1 MNFYIHYFSG
11 RTSRSFAPLL
21 MGALVVAYITVGK
34 RNAYYTIS
42 LILCRSD
49 SILAD
54 PDEFVP
60 FELAVNGK
68 YGPIGGNGGNPVAP
82 PPPPP
87 PASAA
92 SNNQPAG
99 GAMNGK
105 PPLRRP
111 CTLSIP
117 APSAAATAQAQFFS
131 STTTTTIT
139 TPLGALHG
147 ARNSPVAASWYFNSP
162 QGYPAAA
169 HIVASP
175 VGAMGQSYITIHSP
189 AGIMEP
195 PNFFGGHKTPKR
207 LVY

>member
-1 MNFYIHYFSG
+1 MIDFD
-11 RTSRSFAPLL
+11 
-21 MGALVVAYITVGK
+21 
-34 RNAYYTIS
+34 
-42 LILCRSD
+42 RSD

-68 YGPIGGNGGNPVAP
+68 YGPIGGNGSNPGAP
-82 PPPPP
+82 PQPPQ
-87 PASAA
+87 S
-92 SNNQPAG
+92 STVVNNNQAI
-99 GAMNGK
+99 GAKNGK
-105 PPLRRP
+105 SLRRP

-117 APSAAATAQAQFFS
+117 APAAAAAAQAQFFS

-139 TPLGALHG
+139 TPLGTLRG

-175 VGAMGQSYITIHSP
+175 VGAIGQSYITIHSP

-195 PNFFGGHKTPKR
+195 PNFFGSHKAPKR
-207 LVY
+207 SVINSINDIYSC

>member
-1 MNFYIHYFSG
+1 MEN
-11 RTSRSFAPLL
+11 
-21 MGALVVAYITVGK
+21 
-34 RNAYYTIS
+34 
-42 LILCRSD
+42 RSD

-68 YGPIGGNGGNPVAP
+68 YGPIGGNGINPVVP

-87 PASAA
+87 PQS
-92 SNNQPAG
+92 SFNNNNQSL
-99 GAMNGK
+99 GAKNSKSM
-105 PPLRRP
+105 RRP

-117 APSAAATAQAQFFS
+117 TQAATAQAQFFS

-139 TPLGALHG
+139 TPLGTLRGPH
-147 ARNSPVAASWYFNSP
+147 NSPVAASWYFNSP

-175 VGAMGQSYITIHSP
+175 VGAAIGQSYITIHSP
-189 AGIMEP
+189 AGIIEP
-195 PNFFGGHKTPKR
+195 PNFFSSHKTPKKYVAIIHSCV
-207 LVY
+207 L

>member
-1 MNFYIHYFSG
+1 M
-11 RTSRSFAPLL
+11 R
-21 MGALVVAYITVGK
+21 
-34 RNAYYTIS
+34 
-42 LILCRSD
+42 RSD

-68 YGPIGGNGGNPVAP
+68 YGPIGGNGGNPVVP

-87 PASAA
+87 VSA
-92 SNNQPAG
+92 SNNNNQPVG
-99 GAMNGK
+99 GAKNGK
-105 PPLRRP
+105 PLRRP

-117 APSAAATAQAQFFS
+117 TPAAAAAAQAQFFS

-139 TPLGALHG
+139 TPLGTLRG
-147 ARNSPVAASWYFNSP
+147 AHNSPVAASWYFNSP

-175 VGAMGQSYITIHSP
+175 VGAIGQSYITIHSP

-195 PNFFGGHKTPKR
+195 SNFFGGHKTPKR
-207 LVY
+207 LVLIVGCSA

>member
-1 MNFYIHYFSG
+1 MIGFD
-11 RTSRSFAPLL
+11 
-21 MGALVVAYITVGK
+21 
-34 RNAYYTIS
+34 
-42 LILCRSD
+42 RSD

-68 YGPIGGNGGNPVAP
+68 YGPIGGNGSNPVAP
-82 PPPPP
+82 PPPQQS
-87 PASAA
+87 SAVVN
-92 SNNQPAG
+92 NNQTV
-99 GAMNGK
+99 GAKNGK
-105 PPLRRP
+105 SLRRP

-117 APSAAATAQAQFFS
+117 TPAAAAAAQAQFFS

-139 TPLGALHG
+139 TPLGTLRG

-175 VGAMGQSYITIHSP
+175 VGAIGQSYITIHSP

-195 PNFFGGHKTPKR
+195 PNFFGSHKAPKR
-207 LVY
+207 SVVDSINNIYSCWYFYYRV

>member
-1 MNFYIHYFSG
+1 M
-11 RTSRSFAPLL
+11 
-21 MGALVVAYITVGK
+21 YITIIYK
-34 RNAYYTIS
+34 
-42 LILCRSD
+42 LIFLWILRRSD

-82 PPPPP
+82 TPPPLP
-87 PASAA
+87 STGG
-92 SNNQPAG
+92 NNQSVG
-99 GAMNGK
+99 TMNAK
-105 PPLRRP
+105 SMRRP

-117 APSAAATAQAQFFS
+117 APAAAAAAAAQAQFFS

-139 TPLGALHG
+139 TPLGTLRG

-162 QGYPAAA
+162 QGFPASA

-175 VGAMGQSYITIHSP
+175 VGTIGQSYITIHSP

-195 PNFFGGHKTPKR
+195 PNFFGSHKAPKR
-207 LVY
+207 LK

>member
-1 MNFYIHYFSG
+1 MCLY
-11 RTSRSFAPLL
+11 
-21 MGALVVAYITVGK
+21 
-34 RNAYYTIS
+34 
-42 LILCRSD
+42 RSD

-68 YGPIGGNGGNPVAP
+68 YGPIGGNGSNPVATPTP
-82 PPPPP
+82 PPLP
-87 PASAA
+87 STVVNN
-92 SNNQPAG
+92 NNQTAG
-99 GAMNGK
+99 AKNKSM
-105 PPLRRP
+105 RRP

-117 APSAAATAQAQFFS
+117 KPAAAAAAQAQFFS

-139 TPLGALHG
+139 TPLGTLRG

-175 VGAMGQSYITIHSP
+175 VGAIGQSYITIHSP
-189 AGIMEP
+189 AGLIDP
-195 PNFFGGHKTPKR
+195 PNFFGGHKTPKK
-207 LVY
+207 LVLVLMYNYN